1 MKIVVIGSGNVA
13 THLSLALKAAG
24 EEIVQVFSLNLS
36 NAEALAKR
44 IQAEPISNISKV
56 NRLADL
62 YIICV
67 KDDAISKIAKKL
79 NGIDGLVV
87 HTSGSTDLNVLSS
100 ELKHAGIF
108 YPLQTFS
115 KTKDVDFAN
124 IPICI
129 EATDAKQL
137 EILKNIAHKLSF
149 KVYEI
154 DSEQR
159 RVLHLAAVFACNFTN
174 HMYAMA
180 NQILVNNNIDFDII
194 KPLITE
200 TADKILNDLPENVQ
214 TGPAVRNDDNT
225 INKHLTML
233 ADLPKLQEIYTTL
246 SNSIKLSHKI
256 V

>member
-1 MKIVVIGSGNVA
+1 MKIVIIGSGNVA

-24 EEIVQVFSLNLS
+24 EEIVQVFSLNLN
-36 NAEALAKR
+36 NAETLAKR
-44 IQAEPISNISKV
+44 IQAEPISNISKI

-67 KDDAISKIAKKL
+67 KDDAISEIAKEF
-79 NGIDGLVV
+79 NDIDGLVV
-87 HTSGSTDLNVLSS
+87 HTSGSTDIKVLSS
-100 ELKHAGIF
+100 ELKHVGVF

-124 IPICI
+124 IPVCI

-137 EILKNIAHKLSF
+137 DILKNIAHKLSSR
-149 KVYEI
+149 VYTI

-180 NQILVNNNIDFDII
+180 NQILLNNNIDFDII

-225 INKHLTML
+225 INKHLNML
-233 ADLPKLQEIYTTL
+233 ADLPKLQEIYITL